1 MNKIEQLI
9 QELCPEGVRYYKLE
23 HLGYMF
29 NGLSGKSKEDFLEGN
44 SKFVS
49 YLDIANNVALPRDIR
64 SQVAVASGE
73 RQNKISRGDLL
84 FTGSSEDLAGV
95 GLTSEVEHEPNEPT
109 YLNSFCF
116 GWRPKSG
123 IFATGF
129 LKHLFRSQ
137 ALRSEIMSCSNGVTR
152 INISKKLLQKIF
164 IPTPPIEVQQ
174 EIVSILDKLSE
185 LEAELEAELESR
197 TSQFK
202 ALRRSF
208 FQEASIISLAELG
221 SLCEMY
227 SGEFVKKD
235 RQGDD
240 FLYPVYNGGSEPTG
254 FYSEFNSPE
263 NSIVIASRGS
273 IGSVS
278 FVTTPFWAGNSCF
291 VLRNPVQELNYRFLY
306 HFLKHSEPE
315 LYKLRAVGTIP
326 AINLKPLMKFEIPI
340 LTTQQQERICSILDK
355 FEQLES
361 DTKLGLPAE
370 IQARR
375 KQYEYYRDKLLTF
388 KELDAA

>member
-1 MNKIEQLI
+1 MNKIERLI
-9 QELCPEGVRYYKLE
+9 EALCPEGVEHRKLWE
-23 HLGYMF
+23 VTAWDKNF
-29 NGLSGKSKEDFLEGN
+29 N
-44 SKFVS
+44 
-49 YLDIANNVALPRDIR
+49 
-64 SQVAVASGE
+64 AVASGK
-73 RQNKISRGDLL
+73 QSRVQSYKYLL
-84 FTGSSEDLAGV
+84 ASKLREMSSTDPSADVKLLGTGMEDFGFTTEEIAGV
-95 GLTSEVEHEPNEPT
+95 YLAFGEIVSIPWGGRASVQYHKGKFVTADNRIATSLDPEILQVKFLYY
-109 YLNSFCF
+109 YLIDNLDTLQSFYR
-116 GWRPKSG
+116 GSG
-123 IFATGF
+123 IQHPSMAKV
-129 LKHLFRSQ
+129 LDL
-137 ALRSEIMSCSNGVTR
+137 V
-152 INISKKLLQKIF
+152 
-164 IPTPPIEVQQ
+164 IPLPPVEVQL
-174 EIVSILDKLSE
+174 EVVSILDKFTE
-185 LEAELEAELESR
+185 LEAELEGEIEAR
-197 TSQFK
+197 TSQFE
-202 ALRRSF
+202 ALRRNF
-208 FQEASIISLAELG
+208 FHEASSVSLVELG

-306 HFLKHSEPE
+306 HFLKYSEPE

-326 AINLKPLMKFEIPI
+326 AINLKPLLTFEIPI
-340 LTTQQQERICSILDK
+340 PSVQEQERISSILDR

-370 IQARR
+370 ITARR
-375 KQYEYYRDKLLTF
+375 QQYEYYRNKLLTF
-388 KELDAA
+388 KELRAS